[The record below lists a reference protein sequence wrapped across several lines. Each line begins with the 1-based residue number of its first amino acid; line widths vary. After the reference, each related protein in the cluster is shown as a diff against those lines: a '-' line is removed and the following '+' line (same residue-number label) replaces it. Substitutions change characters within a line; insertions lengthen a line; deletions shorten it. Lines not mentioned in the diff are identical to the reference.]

1 METSNK
7 ENIETCLSAI
17 EDGKEVC
24 PMVLVNK
31 ILSGKWKIL
40 ILWYLCTGPLRFGD
54 IKRKLPSVTQKMLTT
69 QLRSLEDDNLI
80 YRKVYAEVPPKV
92 EYGLTEV
99 GKMIKPV
106 LLSMHDYG
114 NEYMDYMNSTTNE
127 SDKSSSLDS
136 CYRKGNCMRDE
147 IYNSL
152 KL

>member
-7 ENIETCLSAI
+7 ENIETCLSALK
-17 EDGKEVC
+17 DGKEVC

-69 QLRSLEDDNLI
+69 QLRSLEDDNLV
-80 YRKVYAEVPPKV
+80 YRKVYPEVPPKV
-92 EYGLTEV
+92 EYGLTEL

-114 NEYMDYMNSTTNE
+114 NDYMDYGDENNELKKTSST
-127 SDKSSSLDS
+127 DS
-136 CYRKGNCMRDE
+136 CYRKGCIRKDV
-147 IYNSL
+147 YNSL
-152 KL
+152 T

>member
-7 ENIETCLSAI
+7 ANIETCLSAI
-17 EDGKEVC
+17 EDGKEIC

-69 QLRSLEDDNLI
+69 QLRSLEDDKLI
-80 YRKVYAEVPPKV
+80 YRHVYAEVPPKV

-114 NEYMDYMNSTTNE
+114 NEYMDENNE
-127 SDKSSSLDS
+127 SGKTSSKDS
-136 CYRKGNCMRDE
+136 CYRKGCIRDDV
-147 IYNSL
+147 YNSL
-152 KL
+152 KLSK

>member
-1 METSNK
+1 MTTLKK
-7 ENIETCLSAI
+7 ENAESCLSAL
-17 EDGKEVC
+17 EDGKEIC

-54 IKRKLPSVTQKMLTT
+54 IKRKLPNVTQKMLTT
-69 QLRSLEDDNLI
+69 QLRSLEDDKLI
-80 YRKVYAEVPPKV
+80 YRKVYAEVPPRV

-114 NEYMDYMNSTTNE
+114 NEYMDYMNEDNE
-127 SDKSSSLDS
+127 LDKASSSDS
-136 CYRKGNCMRDE
+136 CYRKGCIRE
-147 IYNSL
+147 EVYNSF
-152 KL
+152 K